1 MIQRCFILALAG
13 AVAIPVFPVV
23 AAACAVCL
31 TGASADDPTA
41 SAFNWSV
48 MFLIMMPYSVVGS
61 IAGWLFYSH
70 WRAVKNRGGLKRR
83 GPVLRLAW
91 INKGSG
97 R

>member
-1 MIQRCFILALAG
+1 MNHRCFILARAV

-23 AAACAVCL
+23 AQACAVCL

-41 SAFNWSV
+41 NAFNWSV
-48 MFLIMMPYSVVGS
+48 MFLIMMPYTVVGS

-70 WRAVKNRGGLKRR
+70 WRAAKNHEGLKRR
-83 GPVLRLAW
+83 GPVLRVAW